1 MKVQFALIA
10 SPGYFG
16 MESDQSEMASIRPDE
31 LPGLL
36 NTCQTGGPS
45 AWLRNGIGNSG
56 AGSSGLTVPPAFG
69 SSPGSPLG
77 SQTGASGFPQEARL
91 EKRTGFPLQPCS
103 FPKTPRGPT
112 ETANKKSVFVIRA
125 DGSVVS
131 GPGGLF
137 SGGVKGTAMQPGDMV
152 VVPEKVITVSRARQ
166 NTVQTAQILSA
177 VALAVTAARTF

>member
-1 MKVQFALIA
+1 MVKERHRRSWCWL
-10 SPGYFG
+10 FG
-16 MESDQSEMASIRPDE
+16 FDRAARVWFVAWV
-31 LPGLL
+31 
-36 NTCQTGGPS
+36 S
-45 AWLRNGIGNSG
+45 A
-56 AGSSGLTVPPAFG
+56 
-69 SSPGSPLG
+69 G

-91 EKRTGFPLQPCS
+91 ENRTGFLLQPHS

-112 ETANKKSVFVIRA
+112 ETANKKGVFVIRA
-125 DGSVVS
+125 DGSVIG

-152 VVPEKVITVSRARQ
+152 VVPEKVITVSRGWQ